1 MKKDLDDITR
11 DRPAVTDSNSE
22 VRRHINLNHLTYCSE
37 WVGGVGEE
45 AGGLRGETMKDKRT
59 ESYRNREARQVT

>member
-1 MKKDLDDITR
+1 MKRDLDDITL

-37 WVGGVGEE
+37 WVGGVISG
-45 AGGLRGETMKDKRT
+45 
-59 ESYRNREARQVT
+59 RQVMEREVVND